1 MLIALLFVAP
11 EGLIVDS
18 RLLIGLT
25 LMDHWTGE
33 YSDLKIILN
42 WRSLFRSFDPNNH
55 YLADLMVQET
65 EVVNKYSVG
74 IEIDYLV
81 ENMIDSRWVTLRVS
95 LDWSLEDCSLI
106 VETVMLDSC

>member
-18 RLLIGLT
+18 RLT

-42 WRSLFRSFDPNNH
+42 FRSLFESVDPNNH
-55 YLADLMVQET
+55 YLADLMVPET
-65 EVVNKYSVG
+65 EVVNKYSVV

-81 ENMIDSRWVTLRVS
+81 DDMIDSR
-95 LDWSLEDCSLI
+95 
-106 VETVMLDSC
+106 

>member
-1 MLIALLFVAP
+1 MRFETLIALLCVAP

-18 RLLIGLT
+18 RLMIDLT

-42 WRSLFRSFDPNNH
+42 LRSRFESFDPKNH
-55 YLADLMVQET
+55 YLADLMVPET

-81 ENMIDSRWVTLRVS
+81 DDMIDSR
-95 LDWSLEDCSLI
+95 
-106 VETVMLDSC
+106 